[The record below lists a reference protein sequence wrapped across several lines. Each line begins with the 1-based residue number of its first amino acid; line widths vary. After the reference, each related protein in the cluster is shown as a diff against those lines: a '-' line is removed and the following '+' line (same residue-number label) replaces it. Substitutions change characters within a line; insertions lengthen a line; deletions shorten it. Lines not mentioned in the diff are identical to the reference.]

1 MGHDFGGLAAL
12 RAHFVNAVDYGKLH
26 LINAVATLP
35 SGSPFYAHV
44 AKHEAAFAGLPDYAH
59 DAVFRAYIQA
69 ASHYP
74 LREDT
79 IQIYFAPWSGE
90 VGKPAF
96 YRQIA
101 QANLDNISAVQAL
114 CLKPDFDVH
123 ISWGIHDTFI
133 PLAQGETL
141 RDMLK
146 ATSFTPLSTAAHLVH
161 EDAPQDLLGTLLQHI

>member
-59 DAVFRAYIQA
+59 DALFRAYIQT

-114 CLKPDFDVH
+114 YLKPDFDVH
-123 ISWGIHDTFI
+123 ISWGDSRHIHPPRAGRNPARHAEGHQFHA
-133 PLAQGETL
+133 AQHGGPPC
-141 RDMLK
+141 
-146 ATSFTPLSTAAHLVH
+146 A
-161 EDAPQDLLGTLLQHI
+161 